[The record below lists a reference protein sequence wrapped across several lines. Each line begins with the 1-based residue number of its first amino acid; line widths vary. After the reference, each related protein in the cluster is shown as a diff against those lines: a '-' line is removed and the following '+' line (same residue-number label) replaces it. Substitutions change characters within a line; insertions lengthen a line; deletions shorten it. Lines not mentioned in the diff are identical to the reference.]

1 MDGSRDYHAKRSKS
15 NIKRQISYDISYM
28 WILKNV
34 IQMKLLTKQKQTQTL
49 KTNLRLPKRKG
60 ECEGIKLGVWDIIY
74 NAYICIN
81 ILNLFFLSDLLHS
94 VL

>member
-1 MDGSRDYHAKRSKS
+1 MDGSRDYHAKWSKS

-34 IQMKLLTKQKQTQTL
+34 IQTKLLTKQKQTQTS
-49 KTNLRLPKRKG
+49 KTNLWLPKRKG

-74 NAYICIN
+74 KIDNQQ
-81 ILNLFFLSDLLHS
+81 
-94 VL
+94 VPTV